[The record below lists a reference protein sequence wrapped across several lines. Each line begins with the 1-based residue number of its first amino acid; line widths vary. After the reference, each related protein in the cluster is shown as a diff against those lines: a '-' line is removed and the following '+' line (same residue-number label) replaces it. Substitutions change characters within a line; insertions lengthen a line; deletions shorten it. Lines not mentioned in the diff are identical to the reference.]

1 MKRKRLSIKTR
12 VTLWYTTLLAVL
24 VGLVVAAVLV
34 MSDSME
40 EMQAKKLLETAVNHA
55 ADLLVYD
62 GEDVTFLE
70 PVETYENGTYLL
82 FYDENYRFLDGS
94 WPQKFPN
101 GVDAANRAFQAIRR
115 GNTTY
120 YVYDH
125 LLEFASGGVW
135 IRGIYEA
142 TGAQFILDNVVRV
155 ILIALP
161 ALAALAALG
170 GWLITRNAFRVVD
183 ELRQQADSISG
194 GQDLSRR
201 IPVNGERDEL
211 HRLAGTLNRMFDRLE
226 DSFQAEQQ
234 FISDVSHELRTPTA
248 VILAEC
254 QYALESGQMAEQT
267 AALEV
272 IQRQGKR
279 MSRMTEEMLTL
290 SRMERGQTQLAREET
305 DLTELVEVICE
316 DQQELLPEHLTLRWE
331 LEPVMAEVHQD
342 MMIRLVINLLNNAV
356 RYAKSKIMVTLTC
369 QNDTVTLT
377 VADDGAGIAPEHQK
391 RIFQRLYQVEGDRT
405 RKSGGLGLGLAMCDQ
420 IIRQHGGPI
429 SVESTLGEGSR
440 FLVTFPARQPTMGQH
455 NTAEPTQSNSDNTG
469 AVSDAAPQQSDD
481 QPASSAKQES
491 TAPVMTG
498 YLPRGDAIQ
507 IALRHAGLKQADI
520 CDLSCKLEEENG
532 VMIYQVEFEHGQYE
546 YEYEIDA
553 KSGKILDVDIDD

>member
-24 VGLVVAAVLV
+24 VGLVAAAVLV
-34 MSDSME
+34 MSGSME
-40 EMQAKKLLETAVNHA
+40 EMQAKKILENAVNHA

-62 GEDVTFLE
+62 GTDVTFLE
-70 PVETYENGTYLL
+70 PVDTYEGGIYLL
-82 FYDENYRFLDGS
+82 FYDETYQFLDGS
-94 WPQKFPN
+94 WPRKFPN
-101 GVDAANRAFQAIRR
+101 GIDAANHAFQAVRQ

-125 LLEFASGGVW
+125 LLEFESGGVW

-142 TGAQFILDNVVRV
+142 IGAQFILDSVVRV
-155 ILIALP
+155 ILIVLP
-161 ALAALAALG
+161 TLVVLAALG

-211 HRLAGTLNRMFDRLE
+211 YHLAGTLNRMFDRLE

-254 QYALESGQMAEQT
+254 QYALGAEQAEQT

-331 LEPVMAEVHQD
+331 LEPVTAEVHQD

-356 RYAKSKIMVTLTC
+356 RYAKSEILVTLTC
-369 QNDTVTLT
+369 HHDTVTLT
-377 VADDGAGIAPEHQK
+377 VADDGVGIEPEHQK
-391 RIFQRLYQVEGDRT
+391 RIFQRFYQVDGARA

-420 IIRQHGGPI
+420 IIRQHGGRI
-429 SVESTLGEGSR
+429 SVESTPGEGSR
-440 FLVTFPARQPTMGQH
+440 FFVTFPARQ
-455 NTAEPTQSNSDNTG
+455 E
-469 AVSDAAPQQSDD
+469 
-481 QPASSAKQES
+481 
-491 TAPVMTG
+491 
-498 YLPRGDAIQ
+498 
-507 IALRHAGLKQADI
+507 
-520 CDLSCKLEEENG
+520 
-532 VMIYQVEFEHGQYE
+532 VET
-546 YEYEIDA
+546 
-553 KSGKILDVDIDD
+553 

>member
-24 VGLVVAAVLV
+24 VGLVAAAVLV

-40 EMQAKKLLETAVNHA
+40 EMQAKKILENAVNYA

-62 GEDVTFLE
+62 GTDVTFLE
-70 PVETYENGTYLL
+70 PVDTYEGGIYLL
-82 FYDENYRFLDGS
+82 FYDEKYQFLDGS
-94 WPQKFPN
+94 WPRKFPN
-101 GVDAANRAFQAIRR
+101 GIDAANHAFQAVRQ

-125 LLEFASGGVW
+125 LLEFESGGVW

-142 TGAQFILDNVVRV
+142 IGAQFILDSVVRV
-155 ILIALP
+155 ILIVLP
-161 ALAALAALG
+161 TLVVLAALG

-211 HRLAGTLNRMFDRLE
+211 YHLAGTLNRMFDRLE

-254 QYALESGQMAEQT
+254 QYALGAEQAEQT

-290 SRMERGQTQLAREET
+290 SRMEQGQTQLAREET

-331 LEPVMAEVHQD
+331 LEPVTAEVHQD

-356 RYAKSKIMVTLTC
+356 RYAKSEILVTLTC
-369 QNDTVTLT
+369 HHDTVTLT
-377 VADDGAGIAPEHQK
+377 VADDGVGIEPEHQK
-391 RIFQRLYQVEGDRT
+391 RIFQRFYQVDGARA

-420 IIRQHGGPI
+420 IIRQHGGRI
-429 SVESTLGEGSR
+429 SVESTPGEGSR
-440 FLVTFPARQPTMGQH
+440 FFVTFPARQ
-455 NTAEPTQSNSDNTG
+455 E
-469 AVSDAAPQQSDD
+469 
-481 QPASSAKQES
+481 
-491 TAPVMTG
+491 
-498 YLPRGDAIQ
+498 
-507 IALRHAGLKQADI
+507 
-520 CDLSCKLEEENG
+520 
-532 VMIYQVEFEHGQYE
+532 VET
-546 YEYEIDA
+546 
-553 KSGKILDVDIDD
+553 

>member
-24 VGLVVAAVLV
+24 VGLVAAAVLV

-40 EMQAKKLLETAVNHA
+40 EIQAKKILENAVNHA
-55 ADLLVYD
+55 ADLLVYH
-62 GEDVTFLE
+62 GTDVTFLE
-70 PVETYENGTYLL
+70 PVDTYEGGIYLL
-82 FYDENYRFLDGS
+82 FYDEKYQFLDGS
-94 WPQKFPN
+94 WPRKFPN
-101 GVDAANRAFQAIRR
+101 GIDAANRAFQAVRQ

-125 LLEFASGGVW
+125 LLEFESGGVW

-142 TGAQFILDNVVRV
+142 IGAQFILDSVVRV
-155 ILIALP
+155 ILIVLP
-161 ALAALAALG
+161 TLVVLAALG

-211 HRLAGTLNRMFDRLE
+211 YHLAGTLNRMFDRLE

-254 QYALESGQMAEQT
+254 QYALGAEQAEQT

-290 SRMERGQTQLAREET
+290 SRMEQGQTQLAREET

-331 LEPVMAEVHQD
+331 LEPVTAEVHQD

-356 RYAKSKIMVTLTC
+356 RYAKSEILVTLTC
-369 QNDTVTLT
+369 HHDTVTLT
-377 VADDGAGIAPEHQK
+377 VADDGVGIEPEHQK
-391 RIFQRLYQVEGDRT
+391 RIFQRFYQVDGARA

-420 IIRQHGGPI
+420 IIRQHGGRI
-429 SVESTLGEGSR
+429 SVESTPGEGSR
-440 FLVTFPARQPTMGQH
+440 FFVTFPARQ
-455 NTAEPTQSNSDNTG
+455 
-469 AVSDAAPQQSDD
+469 
-481 QPASSAKQES
+481 
-491 TAPVMTG
+491 
-498 YLPRGDAIQ
+498 
-507 IALRHAGLKQADI
+507 
-520 CDLSCKLEEENG
+520 EEET
-532 VMIYQVEFEHGQYE
+532 
-546 YEYEIDA
+546 
-553 KSGKILDVDIDD
+553 

>member
-40 EMQAKKLLETAVNHA
+40 EMQAKKILENAVNHA
-55 ADLLVYD
+55 ADLMVYD
-62 GEDVTFLE
+62 GTDVTFLE
-70 PVETYENGTYLL
+70 PVDTYEDGIYLL
-82 FYDENYRFLDGS
+82 FYDENYQFLDGS
-94 WPQKFPN
+94 WPRKFPN
-101 GVDAANRAFQAIRR
+101 GIDAANRAFQAVRQ

-142 TGAQFILDNVVRV
+142 TGAQFILDSVVRV

-161 ALAALAALG
+161 ALAVLAALG

-211 HRLAGTLNRMFDRLE
+211 YHLAGTLNRMFDRLE

-254 QYALESGQMAEQT
+254 QYALGAEQAEQT

-331 LEPVMAEVHQD
+331 LEPVTAEVHQD

-356 RYAKSKIMVTLTC
+356 RYAKSEILVTLTC
-369 QNDTVTLT
+369 HHDTVTLT
-377 VADDGAGIAPEHQK
+377 VADDGVGIEPEHQK
-391 RIFQRLYQVEGDRT
+391 RIFQRFYQVDGARA

-420 IIRQHGGPI
+420 IIRQHGGRI
-429 SVESTLGEGSR
+429 SVESTPGEGSR
-440 FLVTFPARQPTMGQH
+440 FFVTFPARQ
-455 NTAEPTQSNSDNTG
+455 E
-469 AVSDAAPQQSDD
+469 
-481 QPASSAKQES
+481 
-491 TAPVMTG
+491 
-498 YLPRGDAIQ
+498 
-507 IALRHAGLKQADI
+507 
-520 CDLSCKLEEENG
+520 
-532 VMIYQVEFEHGQYE
+532 VET
-546 YEYEIDA
+546 
-553 KSGKILDVDIDD
+553 

>member
-24 VGLVVAAVLV
+24 VGLVAAAVLV

-40 EMQAKKLLETAVNHA
+40 EMQAKKILENAVNHA
-55 ADLLVYD
+55 ADLMVYD
-62 GEDVTFLE
+62 GTDVTFLE
-70 PVETYENGTYLL
+70 PVDTYEDGIYLL
-82 FYDENYRFLDGS
+82 FYDENYQFLDGS
-94 WPQKFPN
+94 WPRKFPN
-101 GVDAANRAFQAIRR
+101 GIDAANRAFQAVRQ

-142 TGAQFILDNVVRV
+142 IGTQFILDSVVRV

-161 ALAALAALG
+161 TLVILAALG

-183 ELRQQADSISG
+183 ELRQQADSISV
-194 GQDLSRR
+194 GQDLSLRL
-201 IPVNGERDEL
+201 PVNGERDEL
-211 HRLAGTLNRMFDRLE
+211 YRLAGTLNRMFDRLE

-254 QYALESGQMAEQT
+254 QYALGAEQAEQT

-290 SRMERGQTQLAREET
+290 SRMERGQTQLEREET

-331 LEPVMAEVHQD
+331 LEPVTAEMHQD

-356 RYAKSKIMVTLTC
+356 RYAKSEILVTLTC
-369 QNDTVTLT
+369 HHDTVTLT
-377 VADDGAGIAPEHQK
+377 VADDGVGIEPEHQK
-391 RIFQRLYQVEGDRT
+391 RIFQRFYQVDGARA

-420 IIRQHGGPI
+420 IIRQHGGRI
-429 SVESTLGEGSR
+429 SVESTPGKGSR
-440 FLVTFPARQPTMGQH
+440 FFVTFPARQ
-455 NTAEPTQSNSDNTG
+455 E
-469 AVSDAAPQQSDD
+469 
-481 QPASSAKQES
+481 
-491 TAPVMTG
+491 
-498 YLPRGDAIQ
+498 
-507 IALRHAGLKQADI
+507 
-520 CDLSCKLEEENG
+520 
-532 VMIYQVEFEHGQYE
+532 VET
-546 YEYEIDA
+546 
-553 KSGKILDVDIDD
+553 

>member
-24 VGLVVAAVLV
+24 VGLVAAAVLV

-40 EMQAKKLLETAVNHA
+40 EMQAKKILENAVNHA

-62 GEDVTFLE
+62 GTDVTFLE
-70 PVETYENGTYLL
+70 PVDTYEGGIYLL
-82 FYDENYRFLDGS
+82 FYDEKYQFLDGS
-94 WPQKFPN
+94 WPRKFPN
-101 GVDAANRAFQAIRR
+101 GIDAANHAFQAVRQ

-125 LLEFASGGVW
+125 LLEFESGGVL

-142 TGAQFILDNVVRV
+142 IGAQFILDSVVRV
-155 ILIALP
+155 ILIVLP
-161 ALAALAALG
+161 TLVVLAALG

-211 HRLAGTLNRMFDRLE
+211 YHLAGTLNRMFDRLE

-254 QYALESGQMAEQT
+254 QYALGAEQAEQT

-331 LEPVMAEVHQD
+331 LEPVTAEVHQD

-356 RYAKSKIMVTLTC
+356 RYAKSEILVTLTC
-369 QNDTVTLT
+369 HHDTVTLT
-377 VADDGAGIAPEHQK
+377 VADDGVGIEPEHQK
-391 RIFQRLYQVEGDRT
+391 RIFQRFYQVDGARA

-420 IIRQHGGPI
+420 IIRQHGGRI
-429 SVESTLGEGSR
+429 SVESTPGEGSR
-440 FLVTFPARQPTMGQH
+440 FFVTFPARQEV
-455 NTAEPTQSNSDNTG
+455 EP
-469 AVSDAAPQQSDD
+469 
-481 QPASSAKQES
+481 
-491 TAPVMTG
+491 
-498 YLPRGDAIQ
+498 
-507 IALRHAGLKQADI
+507 
-520 CDLSCKLEEENG
+520 
-532 VMIYQVEFEHGQYE
+532 
-546 YEYEIDA
+546 
-553 KSGKILDVDIDD
+553 

>member
-24 VGLVVAAVLV
+24 VGLVAVAVLV

-40 EMQAKKLLETAVNHA
+40 EMQAKKILENAVNHT

-62 GEDVTFLE
+62 GTDVTFLE
-70 PVETYENGTYLL
+70 PVDTYEGGIYLL
-82 FYDENYRFLDGS
+82 FYDEKYQFLDGS
-94 WPQKFPN
+94 WPRKFPN
-101 GVDAANRAFQAIRR
+101 GIDAANRAFQAVRQ

-125 LLEFASGGVW
+125 LLEFESGGVW

-142 TGAQFILDNVVRV
+142 IGTQFILDSVVRV
-155 ILIALP
+155 ILIVLP
-161 ALAALAALG
+161 TLVVLAALG

-211 HRLAGTLNRMFDRLE
+211 YHLAGTLNRMFDRLE

-254 QYALESGQMAEQT
+254 QYALGAEQAEQT

-290 SRMERGQTQLAREET
+290 SRMEQGQTQLAREET

-331 LEPVMAEVHQD
+331 LEPVTAEVHQD

-356 RYAKSKIMVTLTC
+356 RYAKSEIMVTLTC
-369 QNDTVTLT
+369 HHDTVTLT
-377 VADDGAGIAPEHQK
+377 VADDGVGIEPEHQK
-391 RIFQRLYQVEGDRT
+391 RIFQRFYQVDGARA

-420 IIRQHGGPI
+420 IIRQHGGRI
-429 SVESTLGEGSR
+429 SVESTPGEGSR
-440 FLVTFPARQPTMGQH
+440 FFVTFPARQ
-455 NTAEPTQSNSDNTG
+455 
-469 AVSDAAPQQSDD
+469 
-481 QPASSAKQES
+481 
-491 TAPVMTG
+491 
-498 YLPRGDAIQ
+498 
-507 IALRHAGLKQADI
+507 
-520 CDLSCKLEEENG
+520 EEET
-532 VMIYQVEFEHGQYE
+532 
-546 YEYEIDA
+546 
-553 KSGKILDVDIDD
+553 

>member
-24 VGLVVAAVLV
+24 VGLVAAAVLV

-40 EMQAKKLLETAVNHA
+40 EMQAKKILENAVNHA

-62 GEDVTFLE
+62 GTDVTFLE
-70 PVETYENGTYLL
+70 PVDTYEGGIYLL
-82 FYDENYRFLDGS
+82 FYDEKYQFLDGS
-94 WPQKFPN
+94 WPRKFPN
-101 GVDAANRAFQAIRR
+101 GIDAANRAFQAVRQ

-125 LLEFASGGVW
+125 LLEFESGGVW

-142 TGAQFILDNVVRV
+142 IGAQFILDSVVRV
-155 ILIALP
+155 ILIVLP
-161 ALAALAALG
+161 TLVVLAALG

-211 HRLAGTLNRMFDRLE
+211 YHLAGTLNRMFDRLE

-254 QYALESGQMAEQT
+254 QYALGAEQAEQT

-290 SRMERGQTQLAREET
+290 SRMERGQTQLEREET

-331 LEPVMAEVHQD
+331 LEPVTAEVHQD

-356 RYAKSKIMVTLTC
+356 RYAKSEILVTLTC
-369 QNDTVTLT
+369 HHDTVTLT
-377 VADDGAGIAPEHQK
+377 VADDGVGIEPEHQK
-391 RIFQRLYQVEGDRT
+391 RIFQRFYQVDGARA

-420 IIRQHGGPI
+420 IIRQHGGRI
-429 SVESTLGEGSR
+429 SVESTPGEGSR
-440 FLVTFPARQPTMGQH
+440 FFVTFPARQ
-455 NTAEPTQSNSDNTG
+455 
-469 AVSDAAPQQSDD
+469 
-481 QPASSAKQES
+481 
-491 TAPVMTG
+491 
-498 YLPRGDAIQ
+498 
-507 IALRHAGLKQADI
+507 
-520 CDLSCKLEEENG
+520 EEET
-532 VMIYQVEFEHGQYE
+532 
-546 YEYEIDA
+546 
-553 KSGKILDVDIDD
+553 

>member
-40 EMQAKKLLETAVNHA
+40 EMQAKKILEDAVNHA
-55 ADLLVYD
+55 ADLLMYD

-70 PVETYENGTYLL
+70 PVDTYEDGIYLL
-82 FYDENYRFLDGS
+82 LYDEDYQFLDGS
-94 WPQKFPN
+94 WPRKFPN
-101 GVDAANRAFQAIRR
+101 GIDAANRAFQAVGQ

-142 TGAQFILDNVVRV
+142 TGAQFILDSVVRV

-161 ALAALAALG
+161 TLVVLAALG

-211 HRLAGTLNRMFDRLE
+211 YRLAGTLNRMFDRLE

-254 QYALESGQMAEQT
+254 QYALGAEQAEQT

-331 LEPVMAEVHQD
+331 LEPVTAEVHQD

-356 RYAKSKIMVTLTC
+356 RYAKSEILVTLTC
-369 QNDTVTLT
+369 QHGTVTLT
-377 VADDGAGIAPEHQK
+377 VSDDGVGIEPEHQK
-391 RIFQRLYQVEGDRT
+391 RIFQRFYQVDGARA

-420 IIRQHGGPI
+420 IIRQHGGRI
-429 SVESTLGEGSR
+429 SVESTPGEGSR
-440 FLVTFPARQPTMGQH
+440 FFVTFPARQ
-455 NTAEPTQSNSDNTG
+455 
-469 AVSDAAPQQSDD
+469 
-481 QPASSAKQES
+481 
-491 TAPVMTG
+491 
-498 YLPRGDAIQ
+498 
-507 IALRHAGLKQADI
+507 
-520 CDLSCKLEEENG
+520 EEET
-532 VMIYQVEFEHGQYE
+532 
-546 YEYEIDA
+546 
-553 KSGKILDVDIDD
+553 

>member
-40 EMQAKKLLETAVNHA
+40 EMQAKKILEDAVNHA
-55 ADLLVYD
+55 ADLLMYD
-62 GEDVTFLE
+62 GGDVTFLE
-70 PVETYENGTYLL
+70 PVDTYEDGIYLL
-82 FYDENYRFLDGS
+82 FYDENYQFLDGS
-94 WPQKFPN
+94 WPRKFPN
-101 GVDAANRAFQAIRR
+101 GIDAANRAFQAVGQ

-142 TGAQFILDNVVRV
+142 TGAQFILDSVVRV

-161 ALAALAALG
+161 TLVVLAALG

-211 HRLAGTLNRMFDRLE
+211 YRLAGTLNRMFDRLE

-254 QYALESGQMAEQT
+254 QYALGAEQAEQT

-331 LEPVMAEVHQD
+331 LEPVTAEVHQD

-356 RYAKSKIMVTLTC
+356 RYAKSEILVTLTC
-369 QNDTVTLT
+369 QHDTVTLI
-377 VADDGAGIAPEHQK
+377 VADDGVGIEPEHQK
-391 RIFQRLYQVEGDRT
+391 RIFQRFYQVDGARA

-420 IIRQHGGPI
+420 IIRQHGGRI
-429 SVESTLGEGSR
+429 SVESTPGEGSR
-440 FLVTFPARQPTMGQH
+440 FLVTFPARQ
-455 NTAEPTQSNSDNTG
+455 
-469 AVSDAAPQQSDD
+469 
-481 QPASSAKQES
+481 
-491 TAPVMTG
+491 
-498 YLPRGDAIQ
+498 
-507 IALRHAGLKQADI
+507 
-520 CDLSCKLEEENG
+520 EEET
-532 VMIYQVEFEHGQYE
+532 
-546 YEYEIDA
+546 
-553 KSGKILDVDIDD
+553 

>member
-40 EMQAKKLLETAVNHA
+40 EMQAKKILEDAVNHA
-55 ADLLVYD
+55 ADLLMYD

-70 PVETYENGTYLL
+70 PVDTYEDGIYLL
-82 FYDENYRFLDGS
+82 FYDENYQFLDGS
-94 WPQKFPN
+94 WPRKFPN
-101 GVDAANRAFQAIRR
+101 GIDAANRAFQAVGQ

-142 TGAQFILDNVVRV
+142 TGAQFILDSVVRV

-161 ALAALAALG
+161 TLVVLAALG

-211 HRLAGTLNRMFDRLE
+211 YRLAGTLNRMFDRLE

-254 QYALESGQMAEQT
+254 QYALGAEQAEQT

-331 LEPVMAEVHQD
+331 LEPVTAEVHQD

-356 RYAKSKIMVTLTC
+356 RYAKSEILVTLTC
-369 QNDTVTLT
+369 QHDTVTLT
-377 VADDGAGIAPEHQK
+377 VTDDGVGIEPEHQK
-391 RIFQRLYQVEGDRT
+391 RIFQRFYQVDGARA

-420 IIRQHGGPI
+420 IIRQHGGSI
-429 SVESTLGEGSR
+429 SVESTPGEGSR
-440 FLVTFPARQPTMGQH
+440 FFVTFPARQ
-455 NTAEPTQSNSDNTG
+455 
-469 AVSDAAPQQSDD
+469 
-481 QPASSAKQES
+481 
-491 TAPVMTG
+491 
-498 YLPRGDAIQ
+498 
-507 IALRHAGLKQADI
+507 
-520 CDLSCKLEEENG
+520 EEET
-532 VMIYQVEFEHGQYE
+532 
-546 YEYEIDA
+546 
-553 KSGKILDVDIDD
+553 

>member
-24 VGLVVAAVLV
+24 VGLVAAAVLV

-40 EMQAKKLLETAVNHA
+40 EMQAKKILENAVNHT

-62 GEDVTFLE
+62 GTDVTFLE
-70 PVETYENGTYLL
+70 PVDTYEGGIYLL
-82 FYDENYRFLDGS
+82 FYDEKYQFLDGS
-94 WPQKFPN
+94 WPRKFPN
-101 GVDAANRAFQAIRR
+101 GIDAANHAFQAVRQ

-125 LLEFASGGVW
+125 LLEFESGGVW

-142 TGAQFILDNVVRV
+142 IGTQFILDSVVRV
-155 ILIALP
+155 ILIVLP
-161 ALAALAALG
+161 TLVVLAALG

-211 HRLAGTLNRMFDRLE
+211 YRLAGTLNRMFDRLE
-226 DSFQAEQQ
+226 ESFQAEQQ

-254 QYALESGQMAEQT
+254 QYALGAEQAEQT

-290 SRMERGQTQLAREET
+290 SRMERGQTQLEREET

-331 LEPVMAEVHQD
+331 LEPVTAEVHQD

-356 RYAKSKIMVTLTC
+356 RYAKSEIMVTLTC
-369 QNDTVTLT
+369 HHDTVTLT
-377 VADDGAGIAPEHQK
+377 VADDGVGIEPEHQK
-391 RIFQRLYQVEGDRT
+391 RIFQRFYQVDGARA

-420 IIRQHGGPI
+420 IIRQHGGRI
-429 SVESTLGEGSR
+429 SVESTPGEGSR
-440 FLVTFPARQPTMGQH
+440 FFVTFPARQ
-455 NTAEPTQSNSDNTG
+455 
-469 AVSDAAPQQSDD
+469 
-481 QPASSAKQES
+481 
-491 TAPVMTG
+491 
-498 YLPRGDAIQ
+498 
-507 IALRHAGLKQADI
+507 
-520 CDLSCKLEEENG
+520 EEET
-532 VMIYQVEFEHGQYE
+532 
-546 YEYEIDA
+546 
-553 KSGKILDVDIDD
+553 

>member
-24 VGLVVAAVLV
+24 VGLVAAAVLV

-40 EMQAKKLLETAVNHA
+40 EMQAKKILENAVNHA

-62 GEDVTFLE
+62 GTDVTFLE
-70 PVETYENGTYLL
+70 PVDTYEGGIYLL
-82 FYDENYRFLDGS
+82 FYDEKYQFLDGS
-94 WPQKFPN
+94 WPRKFPN
-101 GVDAANRAFQAIRR
+101 GIDAANRAFQAVRQ

-125 LLEFASGGVW
+125 LLEFESGGVW

-142 TGAQFILDNVVRV
+142 IGAQFILDSVVRV
-155 ILIALP
+155 ILIVLP
-161 ALAALAALG
+161 TLVVLAALG

-211 HRLAGTLNRMFDRLE
+211 YHLAGTLNRMFDRLE

-254 QYALESGQMAEQT
+254 QYALGAEQAEQT

-290 SRMERGQTQLAREET
+290 SRMEQGQTQLAREET

-331 LEPVMAEVHQD
+331 LEPVTAEVHQD

-356 RYAKSKIMVTLTC
+356 RYAKSEILVTLTC
-369 QNDTVTLT
+369 HHDTVTLT
-377 VADDGAGIAPEHQK
+377 VADDGVGIEPEHQK
-391 RIFQRLYQVEGDRT
+391 RIFQRFYQVDGARA

-420 IIRQHGGPI
+420 IIRQHGGRI
-429 SVESTLGEGSR
+429 SVESTPGEGSR
-440 FLVTFPARQPTMGQH
+440 FFVTFPARQ
-455 NTAEPTQSNSDNTG
+455 E
-469 AVSDAAPQQSDD
+469 
-481 QPASSAKQES
+481 
-491 TAPVMTG
+491 
-498 YLPRGDAIQ
+498 
-507 IALRHAGLKQADI
+507 
-520 CDLSCKLEEENG
+520 
-532 VMIYQVEFEHGQYE
+532 VET
-546 YEYEIDA
+546 
-553 KSGKILDVDIDD
+553 

>member
-24 VGLVVAAVLV
+24 VGLVAAAVLV

-40 EMQAKKLLETAVNHA
+40 EMQAKKILENAVNHA

-62 GEDVTFLE
+62 GTDVTFLE
-70 PVETYENGTYLL
+70 PVDTYEGGIYLL
-82 FYDENYRFLDGS
+82 FYDEKYQFLDGS
-94 WPQKFPN
+94 WPRKFPN
-101 GVDAANRAFQAIRR
+101 GIDAANHAFQAVRQ

-125 LLEFASGGVW
+125 LLEFESGGVW

-142 TGAQFILDNVVRV
+142 IGTQFILDSVVRV
-155 ILIALP
+155 ILIVLP
-161 ALAALAALG
+161 TLVVLAALG

-211 HRLAGTLNRMFDRLE
+211 YHLAGTLNRMFDRLE

-254 QYALESGQMAEQT
+254 QYALGAEQAEQT

-290 SRMERGQTQLAREET
+290 SRMEQGQTQLAREET

-331 LEPVMAEVHQD
+331 LEPVTAEVHQD

-356 RYAKSKIMVTLTC
+356 RYAKSEILVTLTC
-369 QNDTVTLT
+369 HHDTVTLT
-377 VADDGAGIAPEHQK
+377 VADDGVGIEPEHQK
-391 RIFQRLYQVEGDRT
+391 RIFQRFYQVDGARA

-420 IIRQHGGPI
+420 IIRQHGGRI
-429 SVESTLGEGSR
+429 SVESTPGEGSR
-440 FLVTFPARQPTMGQH
+440 FFVTFPARQ
-455 NTAEPTQSNSDNTG
+455 
-469 AVSDAAPQQSDD
+469 
-481 QPASSAKQES
+481 
-491 TAPVMTG
+491 
-498 YLPRGDAIQ
+498 
-507 IALRHAGLKQADI
+507 
-520 CDLSCKLEEENG
+520 EEEP
-532 VMIYQVEFEHGQYE
+532 
-546 YEYEIDA
+546 
-553 KSGKILDVDIDD
+553 

>member
-40 EMQAKKLLETAVNHA
+40 EMQAKKILEDAVNHA
-55 ADLLVYD
+55 ADLLMYD

-70 PVETYENGTYLL
+70 PVDTYEDGIYLL
-82 FYDENYRFLDGS
+82 FYDENYQFLDGS
-94 WPQKFPN
+94 WPRKFPN
-101 GVDAANRAFQAIRR
+101 GIDAANRAFQAVGQ

-142 TGAQFILDNVVRV
+142 TGAQFILDSVVRV

-161 ALAALAALG
+161 TLVVLAALG

-211 HRLAGTLNRMFDRLE
+211 YRLAGTLNRMFDRLE

-254 QYALESGQMAEQT
+254 QYALGAEQAEQT
-267 AALEV
+267 ASLEV

-331 LEPVMAEVHQD
+331 LEPVTAEVHQD

-356 RYAKSKIMVTLTC
+356 RYAKSEILVTLTC
-369 QNDTVTLT
+369 QHGTVTLT
-377 VADDGAGIAPEHQK
+377 VSDDGVGIEPEHQK
-391 RIFQRLYQVEGDRT
+391 HIFQRFYQVDGART

-420 IIRQHGGPI
+420 IIRQHGGRI
-429 SVESTLGEGSR
+429 SVESTPGEGSR
-440 FLVTFPARQPTMGQH
+440 FLVTFPARQ
-455 NTAEPTQSNSDNTG
+455 
-469 AVSDAAPQQSDD
+469 
-481 QPASSAKQES
+481 
-491 TAPVMTG
+491 
-498 YLPRGDAIQ
+498 
-507 IALRHAGLKQADI
+507 
-520 CDLSCKLEEENG
+520 EEET
-532 VMIYQVEFEHGQYE
+532 
-546 YEYEIDA
+546 
-553 KSGKILDVDIDD
+553 

>member
-40 EMQAKKLLETAVNHA
+40 EMQAKKILEDAVNHA
-55 ADLLVYD
+55 ADLLMYD

-70 PVETYENGTYLL
+70 PVDTYEDGIYLL
-82 FYDENYRFLDGS
+82 FYDENYQFLDGS
-94 WPQKFPN
+94 WPRKFPN
-101 GVDAANRAFQAIRR
+101 GIDAANRAFQAVEQ

-142 TGAQFILDNVVRV
+142 TGAQFILDSVVRV

-161 ALAALAALG
+161 TLVVLAALG

-211 HRLAGTLNRMFDRLE
+211 YRLAGTLNRMFDRLE

-254 QYALESGQMAEQT
+254 QYALGAEQAEQT

-331 LEPVMAEVHQD
+331 LEPVTAEVHQD

-356 RYAKSKIMVTLTC
+356 RYAKSEILVTLTC
-369 QNDTVTLT
+369 QHDTVTLT
-377 VADDGAGIAPEHQK
+377 VSDDGVGIEPEHQK
-391 RIFQRLYQVEGDRT
+391 RIFQRFYQVDGARA

-420 IIRQHGGPI
+420 IIRQHGGRI
-429 SVESTLGEGSR
+429 SVESTPGEGSR
-440 FLVTFPARQPTMGQH
+440 FRVTFPARQ
-455 NTAEPTQSNSDNTG
+455 
-469 AVSDAAPQQSDD
+469 
-481 QPASSAKQES
+481 
-491 TAPVMTG
+491 
-498 YLPRGDAIQ
+498 
-507 IALRHAGLKQADI
+507 
-520 CDLSCKLEEENG
+520 EEET
-532 VMIYQVEFEHGQYE
+532 
-546 YEYEIDA
+546 
-553 KSGKILDVDIDD
+553 

>member
-40 EMQAKKLLETAVNHA
+40 EMQAKKILEDAVNHA
-55 ADLLVYD
+55 ADLLMYD

-70 PVETYENGTYLL
+70 PVDTYQDGIYLL
-82 FYDENYRFLDGS
+82 FYDENYQFLDGS
-94 WPQKFPN
+94 WPRKFPN
-101 GVDAANRAFQAIRR
+101 GIDAANRAFQAVGQ

-142 TGAQFILDNVVRV
+142 TGAQFILDSVVRV

-161 ALAALAALG
+161 TLVVLAALG

-211 HRLAGTLNRMFDRLE
+211 YRLAGTLNRMFDRLE

-254 QYALESGQMAEQT
+254 QYALGAEQAEQT

-331 LEPVMAEVHQD
+331 LEPVTAEVHQD

-356 RYAKSKIMVTLTC
+356 RYAKSEILVTLTC
-369 QNDTVTLT
+369 QHGTVTLT
-377 VADDGAGIAPEHQK
+377 VSDDGVGIEPEHQK
-391 RIFQRLYQVEGDRT
+391 RIFQRFYQVDGARA

-420 IIRQHGGPI
+420 IIRQHGGRI
-429 SVESTLGEGSR
+429 SVESTPGEGSR
-440 FLVTFPARQPTMGQH
+440 FLVTFPAR
-455 NTAEPTQSNSDNTG
+455 
-469 AVSDAAPQQSDD
+469 
-481 QPASSAKQES
+481 
-491 TAPVMTG
+491 
-498 YLPRGDAIQ
+498 R
-507 IALRHAGLKQADI
+507 
-520 CDLSCKLEEENG
+520 EEET
-532 VMIYQVEFEHGQYE
+532 
-546 YEYEIDA
+546 
-553 KSGKILDVDIDD
+553 

>member
-40 EMQAKKLLETAVNHA
+40 EMQAKKILEDAVNHA
-55 ADLLVYD
+55 ADLLMYD

-70 PVETYENGTYLL
+70 PVDTYQDGIYLL
-82 FYDENYRFLDGS
+82 FYDENYQFLDGS
-94 WPQKFPN
+94 WPRKFPN
-101 GVDAANRAFQAIRR
+101 GIDAANRAFQAVEQ

-125 LLEFASGGVW
+125 LLEFEAGGVW
-135 IRGIYEA
+135 LRGIYEA
-142 TGAQFILDNVVRV
+142 TGAQFILDSVVRV

-161 ALAALAALG
+161 TLVVLAALG
-170 GWLITRNAFRVVD
+170 GWLITRNAFQVVD

-211 HRLAGTLNRMFDRLE
+211 YRLAGTLNRMFDRLE

-254 QYALESGQMAEQT
+254 QYALGAEQAEQT

-331 LEPVMAEVHQD
+331 LEPVTAEVHQD

-391 RIFQRLYQVEGDRT
+391 RIFQRFYQVEGDRT

-420 IIRQHGGPI
+420 IIRQHGGHI
-429 SVESTLGEGSR
+429 SVESTLGEGSQ
-440 FLVTFPARQPTMGQH
+440 FLVTFPARQ
-455 NTAEPTQSNSDNTG
+455 
-469 AVSDAAPQQSDD
+469 
-481 QPASSAKQES
+481 
-491 TAPVMTG
+491 
-498 YLPRGDAIQ
+498 
-507 IALRHAGLKQADI
+507 
-520 CDLSCKLEEENG
+520 EET
-532 VMIYQVEFEHGQYE
+532 I
-546 YEYEIDA
+546 
-553 KSGKILDVDIDD
+553 

>member
-12 VTLWYTTLLAVL
+12 VTLWYTALLAVL
-24 VGLVVAAVLV
+24 VGLVAAAVLV

-40 EMQAKKLLETAVNHA
+40 EMQAKKILENAVNHA

-62 GEDVTFLE
+62 GTDVTFLE
-70 PVETYENGTYLL
+70 PVDTYEGGIYLL
-82 FYDENYRFLDGS
+82 FYDEKYQFLDGS
-94 WPQKFPN
+94 WPRKFPN
-101 GVDAANRAFQAIRR
+101 GIDAANRAFQAVRQ

-125 LLEFASGGVW
+125 LLEFESGGVW

-142 TGAQFILDNVVRV
+142 IGTQFILDSVVRV
-155 ILIALP
+155 ILIVLP
-161 ALAALAALG
+161 TLVVLAALG

-211 HRLAGTLNRMFDRLE
+211 YHLAGTLNRMFDRLE

-254 QYALESGQMAEQT
+254 QYALGAEQAEQT

-290 SRMERGQTQLAREET
+290 SRMEQGQTQLAREET

-331 LEPVMAEVHQD
+331 LEPVTAEVHQD

-356 RYAKSKIMVTLTC
+356 RYAKSEILVTLTC
-369 QNDTVTLT
+369 HHDTVTLT
-377 VADDGAGIAPEHQK
+377 VADDGVGIEPEHQK
-391 RIFQRLYQVEGDRT
+391 RIFQRFYQVDGARA

-420 IIRQHGGPI
+420 IIRQHGGRI
-429 SVESTLGEGSR
+429 SVESTPGEGSR
-440 FLVTFPARQPTMGQH
+440 FFVTFPARQ
-455 NTAEPTQSNSDNTG
+455 
-469 AVSDAAPQQSDD
+469 
-481 QPASSAKQES
+481 
-491 TAPVMTG
+491 
-498 YLPRGDAIQ
+498 
-507 IALRHAGLKQADI
+507 
-520 CDLSCKLEEENG
+520 EEEP
-532 VMIYQVEFEHGQYE
+532 
-546 YEYEIDA
+546 
-553 KSGKILDVDIDD
+553 

>member
-40 EMQAKKLLETAVNHA
+40 EMQAKKILEDAVNHA
-55 ADLLVYD
+55 ADLLMYD

-70 PVETYENGTYLL
+70 PVDTYEDGIYLL
-82 FYDENYRFLDGS
+82 FYDENYQFLDGS
-94 WPQKFPN
+94 WPRKFPN
-101 GVDAANRAFQAIRR
+101 GIDAANRAFQAVGQ

-142 TGAQFILDNVVRV
+142 TGAQFILDSVVRV

-161 ALAALAALG
+161 TLVVLAALG

-211 HRLAGTLNRMFDRLE
+211 YRLAGTLNRMFDRLE

-254 QYALESGQMAEQT
+254 QYALGAEQAEQT

-331 LEPVMAEVHQD
+331 LEPVTAEVHQD

-356 RYAKSKIMVTLTC
+356 RYAKSEILVTLTC
-369 QNDTVTLT
+369 QHDTVTLT
-377 VADDGAGIAPEHQK
+377 VTDDGVGIEPEHQK
-391 RIFQRLYQVEGDRT
+391 RIFQRFYQVDGARA

-420 IIRQHGGPI
+420 IIRQHGGRI
-429 SVESTLGEGSR
+429 SVESTPGEGSR
-440 FLVTFPARQPTMGQH
+440 FFVTFPARQ
-455 NTAEPTQSNSDNTG
+455 
-469 AVSDAAPQQSDD
+469 
-481 QPASSAKQES
+481 
-491 TAPVMTG
+491 
-498 YLPRGDAIQ
+498 
-507 IALRHAGLKQADI
+507 
-520 CDLSCKLEEENG
+520 EEET
-532 VMIYQVEFEHGQYE
+532 
-546 YEYEIDA
+546 
-553 KSGKILDVDIDD
+553 

>member
-24 VGLVVAAVLV
+24 VGLVAAAVLV

-40 EMQAKKLLETAVNHA
+40 EMQAKKILENAVNHA
-55 ADLLVYD
+55 ADLMVYD
-62 GEDVTFLE
+62 GTDVTFLE
-70 PVETYENGTYLL
+70 PVDTYEDGIYLL
-82 FYDENYRFLDGS
+82 FYDENYQFLDGS
-94 WPQKFPN
+94 WPRKFPN
-101 GVDAANRAFQAIRR
+101 GIDAANRAFQAVRQ
-115 GNTTY
+115 GNITY

-142 TGAQFILDNVVRV
+142 TGAQFILDSVVRV

-161 ALAALAALG
+161 ALVVLAALG

-211 HRLAGTLNRMFDRLE
+211 YHLAGTLNRMFDRLE

-254 QYALESGQMAEQT
+254 QYALGAEQAEQT

-290 SRMERGQTQLAREET
+290 SRMERGQTQLEREET

-331 LEPVMAEVHQD
+331 LEPVTAEVHQD

-356 RYAKSKIMVTLTC
+356 RYAKSEILVTLTC
-369 QNDTVTLT
+369 HHDTVTLT
-377 VADDGAGIAPEHQK
+377 VADDGVGIEPEHQK
-391 RIFQRLYQVEGDRT
+391 RIFQRFYQVDGARA

-420 IIRQHGGPI
+420 IIRQHGGRI
-429 SVESTLGEGSR
+429 SVESTPGKGSR
-440 FLVTFPARQPTMGQH
+440 FFVTFPARQ
-455 NTAEPTQSNSDNTG
+455 E
-469 AVSDAAPQQSDD
+469 
-481 QPASSAKQES
+481 
-491 TAPVMTG
+491 
-498 YLPRGDAIQ
+498 
-507 IALRHAGLKQADI
+507 
-520 CDLSCKLEEENG
+520 
-532 VMIYQVEFEHGQYE
+532 VE
-546 YEYEIDA
+546 I
-553 KSGKILDVDIDD
+553 

>member
-40 EMQAKKLLETAVNHA
+40 EMQAKKILENAVDHA

-62 GEDVTFLE
+62 GGDVTFLE
-70 PVETYENGTYLL
+70 PVDTYADGVYLL
-82 FYDENYRFLDGS
+82 FYDENYLFLDGS
-94 WPQKFPN
+94 WPRTFPN
-101 GVDAANRAFQAIRR
+101 GIDAANRAFQTVEQ

-125 LLEFASGGVW
+125 LLEFATSGVW

-142 TGAQFILDNVVRV
+142 TGAQFILDSVVRV

-161 ALAALAALG
+161 TLVVLAALG

-211 HRLAGTLNRMFDRLE
+211 YRLAGTLNRMFDRLE

-234 FISDVSHELRTPTA
+234 FMSDVSHELRTPTA

-254 QYALESGQMAEQT
+254 QYALEAEQAEQT

-331 LEPVMAEVHQD
+331 LEPVTAEVHQD

-356 RYAKSKIMVTLTC
+356 RYAKSEILVTLTC
-369 QNDTVTLT
+369 QHDTVTLT
-377 VADDGAGIAPEHQK
+377 VADDGVGIEPEHQK
-391 RIFQRLYQVEGDRT
+391 RIFQRFYQVEGART

-420 IIRQHGGPI
+420 IIRQHGGRI
-429 SVESTLGEGSR
+429 SVESMPGEGSQ
-440 FLVTFPARQPTMGQH
+440 FFVTFPARQ
-455 NTAEPTQSNSDNTG
+455 
-469 AVSDAAPQQSDD
+469 
-481 QPASSAKQES
+481 
-491 TAPVMTG
+491 
-498 YLPRGDAIQ
+498 
-507 IALRHAGLKQADI
+507 
-520 CDLSCKLEEENG
+520 EEE
-532 VMIYQVEFEHGQYE
+532 I
-546 YEYEIDA
+546 
-553 KSGKILDVDIDD
+553 

>member
-62 GEDVTFLE
+62 GEDVTFSE
-70 PVETYENGTYLL
+70 PVETYENGIYLL

-234 FISDVSHELRTPTA
+234 FISDELRTPTA

-391 RIFQRLYQVEGDRT
+391 RIFQRFYQVEGDRT

-420 IIRQHGGPI
+420 IIRQHGGHI

-440 FLVTFPARQPTMGQH
+440 FLVTFPARQ
-455 NTAEPTQSNSDNTG
+455 
-469 AVSDAAPQQSDD
+469 
-481 QPASSAKQES
+481 
-491 TAPVMTG
+491 
-498 YLPRGDAIQ
+498 
-507 IALRHAGLKQADI
+507 
-520 CDLSCKLEEENG
+520 EET
-532 VMIYQVEFEHGQYE
+532 I
-546 YEYEIDA
+546 
-553 KSGKILDVDIDD
+553 

>member
-24 VGLVVAAVLV
+24 VGLVVAVVLV

-40 EMQAKKLLETAVNHA
+40 EMQAKKILEDAVNHA

-62 GEDVTFLE
+62 GGDVTFLE
-70 PVETYENGTYLL
+70 PVDTYQDGIYLL
-82 FYDENYRFLDGS
+82 FYDENYQFLDGS
-94 WPQKFPN
+94 WPRKFPN
-101 GVDAANRAFQAIRR
+101 GIDAANRAFQAVGQ

-142 TGAQFILDNVVRV
+142 TGAQFILDSVVRV

-161 ALAALAALG
+161 TLVVLAALG

-211 HRLAGTLNRMFDRLE
+211 YRLAGTLNRMFDRLE

-254 QYALESGQMAEQT
+254 QYALGAEQAEQT

-331 LEPVMAEVHQD
+331 LEPVTAEVHQD

-356 RYAKSKIMVTLTC
+356 RYAKSEILVTLTC
-369 QNDTVTLT
+369 QHDTVTLI
-377 VADDGAGIAPEHQK
+377 VADDGVGIEPEHQK
-391 RIFQRLYQVEGDRT
+391 RIFQRFYQVDGARA

-420 IIRQHGGPI
+420 IIRQHGGRI
-429 SVESTLGEGSR
+429 SVESTPGEGSR
-440 FLVTFPARQPTMGQH
+440 FLVTFPARQ
-455 NTAEPTQSNSDNTG
+455 
-469 AVSDAAPQQSDD
+469 
-481 QPASSAKQES
+481 
-491 TAPVMTG
+491 
-498 YLPRGDAIQ
+498 
-507 IALRHAGLKQADI
+507 
-520 CDLSCKLEEENG
+520 EEET
-532 VMIYQVEFEHGQYE
+532 
-546 YEYEIDA
+546 
-553 KSGKILDVDIDD
+553 

>member
-40 EMQAKKLLETAVNHA
+40 EMQAKKILENAVNHA

-62 GEDVTFLE
+62 GGDVTFLE
-70 PVETYENGTYLL
+70 PVDTYQDGIYLL
-82 FYDENYRFLDGS
+82 FYDENYQFLDGS
-94 WPQKFPN
+94 WPRKFPN
-101 GVDAANRAFQAIRR
+101 GIDAANRAFQAVEQ

-142 TGAQFILDNVVRV
+142 TGAQFILDSVVRV

-161 ALAALAALG
+161 TLVVLAALG

-211 HRLAGTLNRMFDRLE
+211 YRLAGTLNRMFDRLE

-254 QYALESGQMAEQT
+254 QYALGAEQAEQT

-290 SRMERGQTQLAREET
+290 SRMERGQTQLAREDT

-331 LEPVMAEVHQD
+331 LEPVTAEVHQD

-356 RYAKSKIMVTLTC
+356 RYAKEEILVTLTC
-369 QNDTVTLT
+369 QHGTVTLT
-377 VADDGAGIAPEHQK
+377 VSDDGVGIEPEHQK
-391 RIFQRLYQVEGDRT
+391 RIFQRFYQVDGARA

-420 IIRQHGGPI
+420 IIRQHGGRI
-429 SVESTLGEGSR
+429 SVESTPGEGSR
-440 FLVTFPARQPTMGQH
+440 FLVTFPARQ
-455 NTAEPTQSNSDNTG
+455 
-469 AVSDAAPQQSDD
+469 
-481 QPASSAKQES
+481 
-491 TAPVMTG
+491 
-498 YLPRGDAIQ
+498 
-507 IALRHAGLKQADI
+507 
-520 CDLSCKLEEENG
+520 EEET
-532 VMIYQVEFEHGQYE
+532 
-546 YEYEIDA
+546 
-553 KSGKILDVDIDD
+553 

>member
-24 VGLVVAAVLV
+24 VGLVAAAVLV

-40 EMQAKKLLETAVNHA
+40 EMQAKKILENAVNHA

-62 GEDVTFLE
+62 GTDVTFLE
-70 PVETYENGTYLL
+70 PVDTYEGGIYLL
-82 FYDENYRFLDGS
+82 FYDEKYQFLDGS
-94 WPQKFPN
+94 WPRKFPN
-101 GVDAANRAFQAIRR
+101 GIDAANRAFQAVRQ

-125 LLEFASGGVW
+125 LLEFESGGVW

-142 TGAQFILDNVVRV
+142 IGAQFILDSVVRV
-155 ILIALP
+155 ILIVLP
-161 ALAALAALG
+161 TLVVLAALG

-211 HRLAGTLNRMFDRLE
+211 YHLAGTLNRMFDRLE

-254 QYALESGQMAEQT
+254 QYALGAEQAEQT

-331 LEPVMAEVHQD
+331 LEPVTAEVHQD

-356 RYAKSKIMVTLTC
+356 RYAKSEILVTLTC
-369 QNDTVTLT
+369 HHDTVTLT
-377 VADDGAGIAPEHQK
+377 VADDGVGIEPEHQK
-391 RIFQRLYQVEGDRT
+391 RIFQRFYQVDGARA

-420 IIRQHGGPI
+420 IIRQHGGRI
-429 SVESTLGEGSR
+429 SVESTPGEGSR
-440 FLVTFPARQPTMGQH
+440 FFVTFPARQEV
-455 NTAEPTQSNSDNTG
+455 EP
-469 AVSDAAPQQSDD
+469 
-481 QPASSAKQES
+481 
-491 TAPVMTG
+491 
-498 YLPRGDAIQ
+498 
-507 IALRHAGLKQADI
+507 
-520 CDLSCKLEEENG
+520 
-532 VMIYQVEFEHGQYE
+532 
-546 YEYEIDA
+546 
-553 KSGKILDVDIDD
+553 

>member
-40 EMQAKKLLETAVNHA
+40 EMQAKKILEDAVNHA
-55 ADLLVYD
+55 ADLLMYD

-70 PVETYENGTYLL
+70 PVDTYQDGIYLL
-82 FYDENYRFLDGS
+82 FYDENYQFLDGS
-94 WPQKFPN
+94 WPRKFPN
-101 GVDAANRAFQAIRR
+101 GIDAANRAFQAVGQ

-142 TGAQFILDNVVRV
+142 TGAQFILDSVVRV

-161 ALAALAALG
+161 TLVVLAALG

-211 HRLAGTLNRMFDRLE
+211 YRLAGTLNRMFDRLE

-254 QYALESGQMAEQT
+254 QYALGAEQAEQT
-267 AALEV
+267 ASLEV

-331 LEPVMAEVHQD
+331 LEPVTAEVHQD

-356 RYAKSKIMVTLTC
+356 RYAKSEILVTLTC
-369 QNDTVTLT
+369 QHGTVTLT
-377 VADDGAGIAPEHQK
+377 VSDDGVGIEPEHQK
-391 RIFQRLYQVEGDRT
+391 RIFQRFYQVDGARA

-420 IIRQHGGPI
+420 IIRQHGGRI
-429 SVESTLGEGSR
+429 SVESTPGEGSR
-440 FLVTFPARQPTMGQH
+440 FLVTFPARQ
-455 NTAEPTQSNSDNTG
+455 
-469 AVSDAAPQQSDD
+469 
-481 QPASSAKQES
+481 
-491 TAPVMTG
+491 
-498 YLPRGDAIQ
+498 
-507 IALRHAGLKQADI
+507 
-520 CDLSCKLEEENG
+520 EEET
-532 VMIYQVEFEHGQYE
+532 
-546 YEYEIDA
+546 
-553 KSGKILDVDIDD
+553 

>member
-24 VGLVVAAVLV
+24 VGLVAAAVLV

-40 EMQAKKLLETAVNHA
+40 EMQAKKILENAVNHA

-62 GEDVTFLE
+62 GTDVTFLE
-70 PVETYENGTYLL
+70 PVDTYEGGIYLL
-82 FYDENYRFLDGS
+82 FYDEKYQFLDGS
-94 WPQKFPN
+94 WPRKFPN
-101 GVDAANRAFQAIRR
+101 GIDAANRAFQAVRQ

-125 LLEFASGGVW
+125 LLEFESGGVW

-142 TGAQFILDNVVRV
+142 IGTQFILDSVVRV
-155 ILIALP
+155 ILIVLP
-161 ALAALAALG
+161 TLVVLAALG

-211 HRLAGTLNRMFDRLE
+211 YHLAGTLNRMFDRLE

-254 QYALESGQMAEQT
+254 QYALGAEQAEQT

-290 SRMERGQTQLAREET
+290 SRMEQGQTQLAREET

-316 DQQELLPEHLTLRWE
+316 DQQELLPEHLALRWE
-331 LEPVMAEVHQD
+331 LEPVTAEVHQD

-356 RYAKSKIMVTLTC
+356 RYAKSEILVTLTC
-369 QNDTVTLT
+369 HHDTVTLT
-377 VADDGAGIAPEHQK
+377 VADDGVGIEPEHQK
-391 RIFQRLYQVEGDRT
+391 RIFQRFYQVDGARA

-420 IIRQHGGPI
+420 IIRQHGGRI
-429 SVESTLGEGSR
+429 SVESTPGEGSR
-440 FLVTFPARQPTMGQH
+440 FFVTFPARQ
-455 NTAEPTQSNSDNTG
+455 E
-469 AVSDAAPQQSDD
+469 
-481 QPASSAKQES
+481 
-491 TAPVMTG
+491 
-498 YLPRGDAIQ
+498 
-507 IALRHAGLKQADI
+507 
-520 CDLSCKLEEENG
+520 
-532 VMIYQVEFEHGQYE
+532 VET
-546 YEYEIDA
+546 
-553 KSGKILDVDIDD
+553 

>member
-40 EMQAKKLLETAVNHA
+40 EMQAKKILENAVNHA

-62 GEDVTFLE
+62 GGDVTFLE
-70 PVETYENGTYLL
+70 PVDTYQDGIYLL
-82 FYDENYRFLDGS
+82 FYDENYQFLDGS
-94 WPQKFPN
+94 WPRKFPN
-101 GVDAANRAFQAIRR
+101 GIDAANRAFQAVEQ

-142 TGAQFILDNVVRV
+142 TGAQFILDSVVRV

-161 ALAALAALG
+161 TLVVLAALG

-211 HRLAGTLNRMFDRLE
+211 YRLAGTLNRMFDRLE

-254 QYALESGQMAEQT
+254 QYALGAEQAEQT
-267 AALEV
+267 AALKV

-290 SRMERGQTQLAREET
+290 SRMERGQTQLEREET

-331 LEPVMAEVHQD
+331 LEPVTAEVHQD

-356 RYAKSKIMVTLTC
+356 RYAKSEIMVTLTC
-369 QNDTVTLT
+369 QHDTVTLT
-377 VADDGAGIAPEHQK
+377 VADDGVGIEPEHQK
-391 RIFQRLYQVEGDRT
+391 RIFQRFYQVDGARA

-420 IIRQHGGPI
+420 IIRQHGGRI
-429 SVESTLGEGSR
+429 SVESTPGEGSR
-440 FLVTFPARQPTMGQH
+440 FLVTFPARQ
-455 NTAEPTQSNSDNTG
+455 
-469 AVSDAAPQQSDD
+469 
-481 QPASSAKQES
+481 
-491 TAPVMTG
+491 
-498 YLPRGDAIQ
+498 
-507 IALRHAGLKQADI
+507 
-520 CDLSCKLEEENG
+520 EEET
-532 VMIYQVEFEHGQYE
+532 
-546 YEYEIDA
+546 
-553 KSGKILDVDIDD
+553 

>member
-24 VGLVVAAVLV
+24 VGLVAAAVLV

-40 EMQAKKLLETAVNHA
+40 EMQAKKILENAVNHA
-55 ADLLVYD
+55 ADLMVYD
-62 GEDVTFLE
+62 GTDVTFLE
-70 PVETYENGTYLL
+70 PVDTYEDGIYLL
-82 FYDENYRFLDGS
+82 FYDENYQFLDGS
-94 WPQKFPN
+94 WPRKFPN
-101 GVDAANRAFQAIRR
+101 GIDAANRAFQAVRQ

-125 LLEFASGGVW
+125 LLEFESGGVW

-142 TGAQFILDNVVRV
+142 TGAQFILDSVVRV

-161 ALAALAALG
+161 ALVVLAALG

-211 HRLAGTLNRMFDRLE
+211 YRLAGTLNRMFDRLE
-226 DSFQAEQQ
+226 ESFQAEQQ

-254 QYALESGQMAEQT
+254 QYALGAEQAEQT

-331 LEPVMAEVHQD
+331 LEPVTAEVHQD

-356 RYAKSKIMVTLTC
+356 RYAKSEILVTLTC
-369 QNDTVTLT
+369 HHDTVTLT
-377 VADDGAGIAPEHQK
+377 VADDGVGIEPEHQK
-391 RIFQRLYQVEGDRT
+391 RIFQRFYQVDGARA

-420 IIRQHGGPI
+420 IIRQHGGRI
-429 SVESTLGEGSR
+429 SVESTPGEGSR
-440 FLVTFPARQPTMGQH
+440 FLVTFPARQ
-455 NTAEPTQSNSDNTG
+455 
-469 AVSDAAPQQSDD
+469 
-481 QPASSAKQES
+481 
-491 TAPVMTG
+491 
-498 YLPRGDAIQ
+498 
-507 IALRHAGLKQADI
+507 
-520 CDLSCKLEEENG
+520 EEET
-532 VMIYQVEFEHGQYE
+532 
-546 YEYEIDA
+546 
-553 KSGKILDVDIDD
+553 

>member
-40 EMQAKKLLETAVNHA
+40 EMQAKKILENAVNHA
-55 ADLLVYD
+55 ADLLMYD

-70 PVETYENGTYLL
+70 PVDTYQDGIYLL
-82 FYDENYRFLDGS
+82 FYDENYQFLDGS
-94 WPQKFPN
+94 WPRKFPN
-101 GVDAANRAFQAIRR
+101 GIDAANRAFQAVGQ

-135 IRGIYEA
+135 LRGIYEA
-142 TGAQFILDNVVRV
+142 TGAQFILDSVVRV

-161 ALAALAALG
+161 TLVVLAALG

-211 HRLAGTLNRMFDRLE
+211 YRLAGTLNRMFDRLE

-254 QYALESGQMAEQT
+254 QYALGAEQAEQT

-331 LEPVMAEVHQD
+331 LEPVTAEVHQD

-356 RYAKSKIMVTLTC
+356 RYAKSEILVTLTC
-369 QNDTVTLT
+369 QHDTVTLT
-377 VADDGAGIAPEHQK
+377 VTDDGVGIEPEHQK
-391 RIFQRLYQVEGDRT
+391 RIFQRFYQVDGART

-420 IIRQHGGPI
+420 IIRQHGGCI
-429 SVESTLGEGSR
+429 SVESTPGEGSR
-440 FLVTFPARQPTMGQH
+440 FLVTFPARQ
-455 NTAEPTQSNSDNTG
+455 
-469 AVSDAAPQQSDD
+469 
-481 QPASSAKQES
+481 
-491 TAPVMTG
+491 
-498 YLPRGDAIQ
+498 
-507 IALRHAGLKQADI
+507 
-520 CDLSCKLEEENG
+520 EEET
-532 VMIYQVEFEHGQYE
+532 
-546 YEYEIDA
+546 
-553 KSGKILDVDIDD
+553 

>member
-40 EMQAKKLLETAVNHA
+40 EMQAKKILENAVNHA
-55 ADLLVYD
+55 ADLMVYD
-62 GEDVTFLE
+62 GTDVTFLE
-70 PVETYENGTYLL
+70 PVDTYEDGIYLL
-82 FYDENYRFLDGS
+82 FYDENYQFLDGS
-94 WPQKFPN
+94 WPRKFPN
-101 GVDAANRAFQAIRR
+101 GIDAANRAFQAVRQ

-142 TGAQFILDNVVRV
+142 TGAQFILDSVVRV

-161 ALAALAALG
+161 TLVVLAALG

-211 HRLAGTLNRMFDRLE
+211 YRLAGTLNRMFDRLE

-254 QYALESGQMAEQT
+254 QYALGAEQAEQT

-290 SRMERGQTQLAREET
+290 SRMERGQTQLAREDT

-331 LEPVMAEVHQD
+331 LEPVTAEVHQD

-356 RYAKSKIMVTLTC
+356 RYAKSEILVTLTC
-369 QNDTVTLT
+369 QHGTVTLT
-377 VADDGAGIAPEHQK
+377 VSDDGVGIEPEHQK
-391 RIFQRLYQVEGDRT
+391 HIFQRFYQVDGART

-420 IIRQHGGPI
+420 IIRQHGGRI
-429 SVESTLGEGSR
+429 SVESTPGKGSR
-440 FLVTFPARQPTMGQH
+440 FFVTFPARQ
-455 NTAEPTQSNSDNTG
+455 
-469 AVSDAAPQQSDD
+469 
-481 QPASSAKQES
+481 
-491 TAPVMTG
+491 
-498 YLPRGDAIQ
+498 
-507 IALRHAGLKQADI
+507 
-520 CDLSCKLEEENG
+520 EEET
-532 VMIYQVEFEHGQYE
+532 
-546 YEYEIDA
+546 
-553 KSGKILDVDIDD
+553 

>member
-40 EMQAKKLLETAVNHA
+40 EMQAKKILEDAVNHA
-55 ADLLVYD
+55 ADLLMYD

-70 PVETYENGTYLL
+70 PVDTYEDGIYLL
-82 FYDENYRFLDGS
+82 FYDENYQFLDGS
-94 WPQKFPN
+94 WPRKFPN
-101 GVDAANRAFQAIRR
+101 GIDAANRAFQAVGQ

-142 TGAQFILDNVVRV
+142 TGAQFILDSVVRV

-161 ALAALAALG
+161 TLVVLAALG

-211 HRLAGTLNRMFDRLE
+211 YRLAGTLNRMFDRLE

-254 QYALESGQMAEQT
+254 QYALESGQMTEQT

-290 SRMERGQTQLAREET
+290 SRMERGQTQLAREDT

-331 LEPVMAEVHQD
+331 LEPVTAEVHQD

-356 RYAKSKIMVTLTC
+356 RYAKSEILVTLTC
-369 QNDTVTLT
+369 QHGTVTLT
-377 VADDGAGIAPEHQK
+377 VSDDGVGIEPEHQK
-391 RIFQRLYQVEGDRT
+391 HIFQRFYQVDGART

-420 IIRQHGGPI
+420 IIRQHGGRI
-429 SVESTLGEGSR
+429 SVESTPGKGSR
-440 FLVTFPARQPTMGQH
+440 FFVTFPARQ
-455 NTAEPTQSNSDNTG
+455 
-469 AVSDAAPQQSDD
+469 
-481 QPASSAKQES
+481 
-491 TAPVMTG
+491 
-498 YLPRGDAIQ
+498 
-507 IALRHAGLKQADI
+507 
-520 CDLSCKLEEENG
+520 EET
-532 VMIYQVEFEHGQYE
+532 I
-546 YEYEIDA
+546 
-553 KSGKILDVDIDD
+553 